1 MLNCSYLNTDDFLI
15 INQIVHTQ
23 SPSQSQAAHT
33 LLSNIHPCNFLPF
46 IYELKFPQIPLLDR
60 NWKQFKRVNISNF
73 SFTYSLKAENTEPNS
88 QTQANRA
95 KKINSYEEA
104 S

>member
-1 MLNCSYLNTDDFLI
+1 MQFSPLYLWAKI
-15 INQIVHTQ
+15 
-23 SPSQSQAAHT
+23 
-33 LLSNIHPCNFLPF
+33 
-46 IYELKFPQIPLLDR
+46 FPEYLPLLDR